1 MMVMRKLQ
9 NVLEEA
15 RELVGSSLP
24 EIPGE
29 ALAFLLDR
37 ADVWYREG
45 EVADAKAE
53 AGVKADGEGDKES
66 VYDAQFV
73 DEMVAYPFR
82 LAAQAR
88 KLVLELILEHS
99 VRPSERSSGPVR
111 PTVAMITTSLAQD
124 EHGQKRIVMTLRD
137 GSAWTLLA
145 TQTVA
150 RAQRTM
156 ATIARA
162 YEAKCLPGIPLNLW
176 LSITQNQEVFEW
188 EDGTVGIYVQ
198 SDKYAEV
205 KDAFGDETPE
215 GQFQPES

>member
-37 ADVWYREG
+37 ADEWYREG
-45 EVADAKAE
+45 EVAD
-53 AGVKADGEGDKES
+53 DEGDKES
-66 VYDAQFV
+66 VYDAQYV
-73 DEMVAYPFR
+73 DEKVAYPFQM
-82 LAAQAR
+82 AAQAR
-88 KLVLELILEHS
+88 KLALELVLNYHI
-99 VRPSERSSGPVR
+99 RPTERSSASTR
-111 PTVAMITTSLAQD
+111 PAAAMIATAIALD
-124 EHGQKRIVMTLRD
+124 ERGQRCIVMTLRD
-137 GSAWTLLA
+137 GSVWTLLA

-156 ATIARA
+156 ATIART

-188 EDGTVGIYVQ
+188 EDAVIGVYVQ
-198 SDKYAEV
+198 SDRYAEL
-205 KDAFGDETPE
+205 KDAFGDELPPE
-215 GQFQPES
+215 ALPLKEA